1 MFSRNPAARTD
12 RAEQIAA
19 MKLRRTQK
27 SRRQESREWH
37 RQTGTPGGPIEDDSE
52 DDLPNEHRE
61 LTREISNLHKELTR
75 MAATAP
81 GKEAKKRPRR
91 DIQPQQYD
99 ETPRRGKR
107 KPRGRAHMESGKKRP
122 HCNLKDAMVIGAR
135 TVERIT
141 KGEYEWRDA
150 GYTKRRRVWAEK
162 KEHEPG

>member
-1 MFSRNPAARTD
+1 MGTAMFSRNPAARTD

-81 GKEAKKRPRR
+81 GKEARKRPRR
-91 DIQPQQYD
+91 DVQPQQYD

-150 GYTKRRRVWAEK
+150 
-162 KEHEPG
+162 